1 MEQIIKYLNHFNHL
15 ILCRLSKFAHI
26 RMYKFWLRPECT
38 FKFSKLKQNQDKYLT
53 IIRELTKY
61 VIEERKKEFLFIKQE
76 EIETG
81 ERPSKRPVFVDR
93 FLEAKED
100 GCGLSDKDIMDEVM
114 TMMFAVCYIFN

>member
-1 MEQIIKYLNHFNHL
+1 M
-15 ILCRLSKFAHI
+15 
-26 RMYKFWLRPECT
+26 RPECT
-38 FKFSKLKQNQDKYLT
+38 FRFSKLKQDQDKYLT

-81 ERPSKRPVFVDR
+81 ERPVKRPVFVDR

-114 TMMFAVCYIFN
+114 TMMFAVSY